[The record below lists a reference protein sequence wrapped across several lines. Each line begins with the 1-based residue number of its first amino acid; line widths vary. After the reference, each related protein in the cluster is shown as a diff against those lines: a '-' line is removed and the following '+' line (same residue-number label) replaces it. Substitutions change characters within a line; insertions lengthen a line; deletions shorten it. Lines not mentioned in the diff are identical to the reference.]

1 MKLLKKGSLLALA
14 ILVILVVI
22 LRFNPG
28 LVRPAYLPGS
38 ILTNPAGTCALVE
51 YPFKGGERWN
61 WLDPYSLFVMADGDA
76 FYLVKHIETGKVL
89 RDSTATIPAIPA
101 ISLGLA
107 GMGNSVFYWSQ
118 DGTVAAFPGGE
129 GPYHEW
135 TGIDEC
141 AGKRRQSDFSSLD
154 CTSDKTTP
162 VCTALRAKL

>member
-1 MKLLKKGSLLALA
+1 MKLLKRSLFVLAMVAVAA
-14 ILVILVVI
+14 II
-22 LRFNPG
+22 LRFNAG
-28 LVRPAYLPGS
+28 WIRPAYPPGA

-51 YPFKGGERWN
+51 YQFKGGERWN

-76 FYLVKHIETGKVL
+76 FYLVKNISTGKVL

-118 DGTVAAFPGGE
+118 DGSVAAFPGGE

-141 AGKRRQSDFSSLD
+141 AGTRRQADFSSLD
-154 CTSDKTTP
+154 CAADNTTAA
-162 VCTALRAKL
+162 CTALRAKL